1 MSLDQMQ
8 DRGAPAVRYH
18 AGFSRVSQWW
28 PWMRMGGSGLENEV
42 LFGRMFSHK
51 GLPDCGDVPPK
62 VLAYIE
68 KHCPEY
74 LEPPSDWPNV
84 QPKGTWEAFAEAVPA
99 EIPSA

>member
-1 MSLDQMQ
+1 MLD
-8 DRGAPAVRYH
+8 RSEPAVRYN

-28 PWMRMGGSGLENEV
+28 PWMRMGEHPYKDEV

-68 KHCPEY
+68 KHCPEF
-74 LEPPSDWPNV
+74 LEVPDHWPQV
-84 QPKGTWEAFAEAVPA
+84 LPKGTWEAFAAEVPP
-99 EIPSA
+99 EV